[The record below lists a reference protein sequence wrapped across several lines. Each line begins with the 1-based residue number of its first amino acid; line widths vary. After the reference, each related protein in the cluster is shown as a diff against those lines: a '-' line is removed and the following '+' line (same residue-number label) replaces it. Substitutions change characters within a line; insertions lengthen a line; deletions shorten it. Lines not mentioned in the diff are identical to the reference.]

1 MVAPLAAMHVLV
13 GAVVGALVSALIVAG
28 VALWRGRRPALKDLL
43 LAAAAGA
50 VGGAVTAATLGLGA
64 GAATATLGRQVA
76 AFSAGGAVAGGLER
90 TGHNAVEGRALGEGV
105 ATSTA
110 IGAAGGV
117 IPVVGRG
124 VSKAWS
130 SASAAASSRFRGTT
144 SPALE
149 PAAEAAGSSAA
160 TRAAADATADL
171 ALPPPAVVADAAPR
185 VRGFV
190 EALGGDAAPARPAGT
205 PQPRA
210 PPLTKSPAVEAGLA
224 AVHPAPPAWLQGRM
238 ADTVAAVRRGV
249 GPEAAPAD
257 VERFLVETYEHVRE
271 VNALLRA
278 LGTRARDLPAAA
290 PTEQALRGVHD
301 FGERASV
308 RRVEELIAKLRRE
321 PVVEDGVALPVPE
334 WLVRLPAEARR
345 AGEGTIDVGK
355 LSPHV
360 AAGLARAGKP
370 DPFAL
375 RLHNLSAHHQRMGPS
390 ATGRPSAALVEEVA
404 DRVNA
409 MRQVRVYRRRPLPF
423 DRIEGLLLD
432 DVRSGALPP
441 EAEELVRK
449 AVEAQRALERSGEVT
464 PYYLLEG

>member
-1 MVAPLAAMHVLV
+1 MHVLV
-13 GAVVGALVSALIVAG
+13 GALVGALVSALIVAG

-43 LAAAAGA
+43 LAAGAGA
-50 VGGAVTAATLGLGA
+50 VGGAITAATLGLGA
-64 GAATATLGRQVA
+64 GAASATLGRQVA

-90 TGHNAVEGRALGEGV
+90 TGHNAVEGRPLGEGV

-110 IGAAGGV
+110 IGAAGGA

-124 VSKAWS
+124 VSTVAG
-130 SASAAASSRFRGTT
+130 AVARRVRGTT
-144 SPALE
+144 TPALE
-149 PAAEAAGSSAA
+149 AGEAVSASTA
-160 TRAAADATADL
+160 TRAATDAAADL
-171 ALPPPAVVADAAPR
+171 ALPPPAAVADAAPR

-190 EALGGDAAPARPAGT
+190 EALGGEAAPARPAGS

-210 PPLTKSPAVEAGLA
+210 PPLTTKSPAVEAGLT
-224 AVHPAPPAWLQGRM
+224 AVHPAPPAWLQARM

-290 PTEQALRGVHD
+290 PDLSTGGGQALRGVHD

-308 RRVEELIAKLRRE
+308 RRVEELIARLRRE
-321 PVVEDGVALPVPE
+321 PVVEDGVVLPVPE
-334 WLVRLPAEARR
+334 WLARLPAEARR
-345 AGEGTIDVGK
+345 AGESTIDVGK

-370 DPFAL
+370 DPFAI
-375 RLHNLSAHHQRMGPS
+375 RLHNLSAHHQKMGPS

-409 MRQVRVYRRRPLPF
+409 MRQVRVYRKRPIPF
-423 DRIEGLLLD
+423 ERIEQLLLD

>member
-1 MVAPLAAMHVLV
+1 MHVLV
-13 GAVVGALVSALIVAG
+13 GALVGALVSALIVAG
-28 VALWRGRRPALKDLL
+28 VALWRGRRPTLKDLL
-43 LAAAAGA
+43 LAAGAGA
-50 VGGAVTAATLGLGA
+50 VGGAITAATLGLGA

-90 TGHNAVEGRALGEGV
+90 TGHNAVEGRPLGDGV

-110 IGAAGGV
+110 VGAAGGV

-149 PAAEAAGSSAA
+149 PAAEALGTSAA
-160 TRAAADATADL
+160 TRAATDATADL

-190 EALGGDAAPARPAGT
+190 EALGGDAAPARPAGS

-210 PPLTKSPAVEAGLA
+210 PPALPKSPAVEAGLA

-321 PVVEDGVALPVPE
+321 PVVEDGVVLPVPE

-345 AGEGTIDVGK
+345 AGESTIDVGK

-370 DPFAL
+370 DPFAI

-409 MRQVRVYRRRPLPF
+409 MRQVRVYRKKPIPF
-423 DRIEGLLLD
+423 ERIEQLLLD

-441 EAEELVRK
+441 EAEGLVRQ
-449 AVEAQRALERSGEVT
+449 AVAAQRALERSGEVT
-464 PYYLLEG
+464 PYYLLEA